1 MRRVISVCSVTLDG
15 VMQAPGRPEEDT
27 RGGFS
32 HGGWAGP
39 YNDPQQGARVAQA
52 APNDMLFGRRT
63 YEDFFSVWPNRGDNP
78 FTTVLNNR
86 RKYVVSRTLAEPLP
100 WQNSTL
106 LSGEAAQTVAALK
119 AGDGPDLVILGSG
132 DLVRSLTAAG
142 LIDEFRLGIHPLV
155 LGEGTRLFADTG
167 PEVKLQLVEATP
179 SAKGVIH
186 TVYRPT

>member
-15 VMQAPGRPEEDT
+15 VMQAPGRPDEDT

-39 YNDPQQGARVAQA
+39 YSDPEQGRRVMQGP
-52 APNDMLFGRRT
+52 PNDMLFGRRT
-63 YEDFFSVWPNRGDNP
+63 YEDFYKVWPHRGDNP
-78 FTTVLNNR
+78 FTTVLNAR
-86 RKYVVSRTLAEPLP
+86 QKYVASRTLAEPMP

-106 LSGEAAQTVAALK
+106 LSGDAAETVAALK

-142 LIDEFRLGIHPLV
+142 LIDEYRLGIHPLV
-155 LGEGTRLFADTG
+155 MGEGARLF
-167 PEVKLQLVEATP
+167 PEVGPLSKLTLVEAAP
-179 SAKGVIH
+179 SAKGVIQA
-186 TVYRPT
+186 VYRPA